1 MAQQKVS
8 TSVDQVYE
16 YLNQN
21 IQSGQWKPGDKLP
34 SEADLCG
41 LMNVSRITVR
51 SALGRLSALGLVQ
64 SQQGKGTFV
73 STPPP
78 PKEDTLPLFHNMDRL
93 SLFEFRKIIEGESAA
108 LAAMRATAE
117 DVAAM
122 REAITKMEAG
132 KTVREIAEQD
142 MRFHELIAK
151 ASGNE
156 IVQYIFRITK
166 DTYINMFLENV
177 SHLGANGA
185 THHRQV
191 LLDIQVRDSDA
202 ARQHMN
208 AHLDETA
215 RVICNL

>member
-1 MAQQKVS
+1 MAHQKPS

-16 YLNQN
+16 YLSTN

-34 SEADLCG
+34 SEAELCN
-41 LMNVSRITVR
+41 LMNVSRITIR
-51 SALGRLSALGLVQ
+51 SALGRLSALGLVH
-64 SQQGKGTFV
+64 SKQGKGTFV
-73 STPPP
+73 SVPSPPS
-78 PKEDTLPLFHNMDRL
+78 EATAPLLHNMDRL

-108 LAAMRATAE
+108 LAAMRATTE

-122 REAITKMEAG
+122 RETIIQMESA
-132 KTVREIAEQD
+132 KTVNEIADQD
-142 MRFHELIAK
+142 MLFHELISK

-156 IVQYIFRITK
+156 IVQYIFCVNK
-166 DTYINMFLENV
+166 DAYKDMFLENV
-177 SHLGANGA
+177 AHLGASGA
-185 THHRQV
+185 IHHRQI
-191 LLDIQVRDSDA
+191 LLDIQVRDSEA

>member
-1 MAQQKVS
+1 MAHQKSS
-8 TSVDQVYE
+8 TTVDQVYE
-16 YLNQN
+16 YLSQN

-51 SALGRLSALGLVQ
+51 SALGRLSALGLVY

-73 STPPP
+73 SVPPP
-78 PKEDTLPLFHNMDRL
+78 PKEDSLPLFYNMDRL

-122 REAITKMEAG
+122 RDAIMNMESG
-132 KTVREIAEQD
+132 KTVKEIAEQD

-185 THHRQV
+185 IHHRQI